1 MAAQHSGQA
10 NKRSSNIHI
19 GIIVFAIIFIKILVS
34 VVSYFN
40 TKHIIP
46 YEVKKGSLSSNNI
59 YQGIALRDETICT
72 GTDSGYVNYYVREG
86 THVAVG
92 DLVYT
97 VDEMKN
103 AASDAPAQTDS
114 QLSEEDLAKMR
125 GIMSNFSSQF
135 DEAHYKDTYSLKS
148 NIQSKVVE
156 LANYEMLANANRLES
171 TNSHLVH
178 YNYAGSSGV
187 VVYHTDGFENLRFEA
202 LTNEMFDT
210 ENYTE
215 VAIKNSDLIDSGEAV
230 YKICTNEDWSIAIPV
245 EKAMADLLVEKEYVE
260 VKFLKNQYK
269 SWASVSSFTNAN
281 DETFVKLSFTN
292 SMITF
297 STERFINIELLLENE
312 SGLKIPNTSIA
323 EKEFFMVPKEYIT
336 KGGKQGKEGVL
347 KEVINDEGNVTSQF
361 VQTSIYSETDT
372 EYYLDDMALRIGDR
386 LIMPDSTES
395 FIINERDTGSLIGVY
410 NINKGYAEFR
420 EINIL
425 YQNDDYAIVKPNTT
439 YGLSVYDYI
448 ILDAESVSDNEML
461 YGN

>member
-1 MAAQHSGQA
+1 MAEQHSGQA
-10 NKRSSNIHI
+10 NKRSSNINI
-19 GIIVFAIIFIKILVS
+19 GIIVFAIIFIQILVS

-336 KGGKQGKEGVL
+336 KGGNRVRKV
-347 KEVINDEGNVTSQF
+347 F
-361 VQTSIYSETDT
+361 
-372 EYYLDDMALRIGDR
+372 
-386 LIMPDSTES
+386 
-395 FIINERDTGSLIGVY
+395 
-410 NINKGYAEFR
+410 
-420 EINIL
+420 
-425 YQNDDYAIVKPNTT
+425 
-439 YGLSVYDYI
+439 
-448 ILDAESVSDNEML
+448 
-461 YGN
+461 

>member
-1 MAAQHSGQA
+1 M
-10 NKRSSNIHI
+10 
-19 GIIVFAIIFIKILVS
+19 
-34 VVSYFN
+34 
-40 TKHIIP
+40 
-46 YEVKKGSLSSNNI
+46 
-59 YQGIALRDETICT
+59 
-72 GTDSGYVNYYVREG
+72 
-86 THVAVG
+86 
-92 DLVYT
+92 
-97 VDEMKN
+97 
-103 AASDAPAQTDS
+103 
-114 QLSEEDLAKMR
+114 
-125 GIMSNFSSQF
+125 
-135 DEAHYKDTYSLKS
+135 
-148 NIQSKVVE
+148 VE

-372 EYYLDDMALRIGDR
+372 EYYA
-386 LIMPDSTES
+386 
-395 FIINERDTGSLIGVY
+395 
-410 NINKGYAEFR
+410 
-420 EINIL
+420 
-425 YQNDDYAIVKPNTT
+425 
-439 YGLSVYDYI
+439 
-448 ILDAESVSDNEML
+448 
-461 YGN
+461 

>member
-1 MAAQHSGQA
+1 M
-10 NKRSSNIHI
+10 
-19 GIIVFAIIFIKILVS
+19 
-34 VVSYFN
+34 
-40 TKHIIP
+40 
-46 YEVKKGSLSSNNI
+46 
-59 YQGIALRDETICT
+59 
-72 GTDSGYVNYYVREG
+72 
-86 THVAVG
+86 AVG

>member
-1 MAAQHSGQA
+1 MAEQHSGQA
-10 NKRSSNIHI
+10 NKRSSNINI
-19 GIIVFAIIFIKILVS
+19 GIIVFAIIFIQILVS

-86 THVAVG
+86 TRVAVG

>member
-1 MAAQHSGQA
+1 MTDQG
-10 NKRSSNIHI
+10 NRNTGRRSMTMNIGFWI
-19 GIIVFAIIFIKILVS
+19 FAVIFVQIMVS

-59 YQGIALRDETICT
+59 YQGIAIRDETICT
-72 GTDSGYVNYYVREG
+72 GTNSGYVNYYVREG

-97 VDEMKN
+97 IDEMKN
-103 AASDAPAQTDS
+103 SSSSTPTQTDS
-114 QLSEEDLAKMR
+114 QLGEEDMAKLR
-125 GIMSNFSSQF
+125 SIMSNFSSQF
-135 DEAHYKDTYSLKS
+135 EENHYKDTYSLKS

-156 LANYEMLANANRLES
+156 LANFEMLSNANAIDQS
-171 TNSHLVH
+171 NSHLIH

-187 VVYHTDGFENLRFEA
+187 VVYHTDGYENLRFES

-215 VAIKNSDLIDSGEAV
+215 NAIKNTDLLDSGEAV

-260 VKFLKNQYK
+260 VRFLKNQYT
-269 SWASVSSFTNAN
+269 SWAAVSAYTNEN
-281 DETFVKLSFTN
+281 DETFVNLSFTN

-312 SGLKIPNTSIA
+312 SGLKIPNSAIA
-323 EKEFFMVPKEYIT
+323 EKEFFMVPKDYIT

-347 KEVINDEGNVTSQF
+347 RETVNDEGNLTSQF
-361 VQTSIYSETDT
+361 VQTSIYSETEED
-372 EYYLDDMALRIGDR
+372 YYLDDMSLRVGDR
-386 LIMPDSTES
+386 LIKPDSTDT
-395 FIINERDTGSLIGVY
+395 FIINERDTGSLTGVY

-425 YQNDDYAIVKPNTT
+425 YQNDDYAIVQPNTT

-448 ILDAESVSDNEML
+448 ILEAESVSDNEML

>member
-1 MAAQHSGQA
+1 M
-10 NKRSSNIHI
+10 
-19 GIIVFAIIFIKILVS
+19 
-34 VVSYFN
+34 
-40 TKHIIP
+40 
-46 YEVKKGSLSSNNI
+46 
-59 YQGIALRDETICT
+59 
-72 GTDSGYVNYYVREG
+72 
-86 THVAVG
+86 
-92 DLVYT
+92 
-97 VDEMKN
+97 
-103 AASDAPAQTDS
+103 
-114 QLSEEDLAKMR
+114 
-125 GIMSNFSSQF
+125 
-135 DEAHYKDTYSLKS
+135 
-148 NIQSKVVE
+148 
-156 LANYEMLANANRLES
+156 
-171 TNSHLVH
+171 
-178 YNYAGSSGV
+178 
-187 VVYHTDGFENLRFEA
+187 VYHTDGFENLRFEA

>member
-1 MAAQHSGQA
+1 M
-10 NKRSSNIHI
+10 
-19 GIIVFAIIFIKILVS
+19 
-34 VVSYFN
+34 
-40 TKHIIP
+40 
-46 YEVKKGSLSSNNI
+46 
-59 YQGIALRDETICT
+59 
-72 GTDSGYVNYYVREG
+72 
-86 THVAVG
+86 
-92 DLVYT
+92 
-97 VDEMKN
+97 
-103 AASDAPAQTDS
+103 
-114 QLSEEDLAKMR
+114 
-125 GIMSNFSSQF
+125 
-135 DEAHYKDTYSLKS
+135 
-148 NIQSKVVE
+148 
-156 LANYEMLANANRLES
+156 
-171 TNSHLVH
+171 
-178 YNYAGSSGV
+178 
-187 VVYHTDGFENLRFEA
+187 
-202 LTNEMFDT
+202 
-210 ENYTE
+210 
-215 VAIKNSDLIDSGEAV
+215 

>member
-1 MAAQHSGQA
+1 MAEQHSGQA
-10 NKRSSNIHI
+10 NKRSSNINI
-19 GIIVFAIIFIKILVS
+19 GIIVFAIIFIQILVS

-86 THVAVG
+86 THVAVA

-156 LANYEMLANANRLES
+156 LANYEMLANANRLEN

-361 VQTSIYSETDT
+361 VHTSIYSETDT